1 MDDQTK
7 LRVLLDLVESL
18 GIDVR
23 RGPTRGGTWGD
34 QGASLVTLRGKEM
47 LFLDAGVAAAAQVTA
62 IAAALAGR
70 DDIEQM
76 YLPPEIRETI
86 DQARGAN

>member
-23 RGPTRGGTWGD
+23 RGPARGGAAGD
-34 QGASLVTLRGKEM
+34 QAASLVTLRGREM
-47 LFLDAGVAAAAQVTA
+47 LFLDASMPAAAHVAAIV
-62 IAAALAGR
+62 AALAGR
-70 DDIEQM
+70 DEIEQM
-76 YLPPEIRETI
+76 YLPPEIRQAI
-86 DQARGAN
+86 DQAAADA

>member
-18 GIDVR
+18 GISVR
-23 RGPTRGGTWGD
+23 RGPARGGTWGD
-34 QGASLVTLRGKEM
+34 QGASLVTLRGKEI
-47 LFLDAGVAAAAQVTA
+47 LFVDNGVSAAAQVTA

-70 DDIEQM
+70 DEIEQM
-76 YLPPEIRETI
+76 YLPPEIREAI
-86 DQARGAN
+86 DQA